1 MKYYNIEIPHR
12 DIIAALEKELIQ
24 PNEGLIQVYTNLIS
38 YFLKANSCQPAVSKA
53 ELMQMISNN
62 TLHKTELATEFEDIK
77 NNSIRTM
84 AIDLPIKLRSL
95 RENVNKTIMVVAMDP
110 LPPNTDQDETTK
122 NKIGTW
128 VPFSLI
134 DGDFTGGKS
143 FRSNRAFFL
152 ELLKRYHV
160 YVTDIYKLFYRE
172 GNHPSDIR
180 SNSLNRY
187 TSIENHQVILNKEID
202 FVKPKVIVTMGN
214 PSRNALYTIKGYE
227 PKAWEDIQ
235 INYWDKTPIIS
246 IPHMSGAANK
256 TSFAILKKYP
266 ELTGSKTEKLAK
278 LVLSKFEDLGL

>member
-1 MKYYNIEIPHR
+1 MKYYNIEIPHS

-24 PNEGLIQVYTNLIS
+24 PLEGLIQAYNNLIS
-38 YFLKANSCQPAVSKA
+38 YFLKANSGQPAITKA

-62 TLHKTELATEFEDIK
+62 TLHKNELATGFEDIK

-84 AIDLPIKLRSL
+84 AIDLPIKLSSL
-95 RENVNKTIMVVAMDP
+95 RENVHETIMVVAMDP

-122 NKIGTW
+122 SKIGTW

-134 DGDFTGGKS
+134 DGDVTGEKS
-143 FRSNRAFFL
+143 FKSNRAFFL

-172 GNHPSDIR
+172 DNYPSDIR
-180 SNSLNRY
+180 SNSLTEY
-187 TSIENHQVILNKEID
+187 KSIKNHQVILNNEIEV
-202 FVKPKVIVTMGN
+202 VKPKAIITMGN
-214 PSRNALYTIKGYE
+214 PSRNALYAIKGYE
-227 PKAWEDIQ
+227 PQPWEDLQ

-256 TSFAILKKYP
+256 TSTTILNKYP
-266 ELTGSKTEKLAK
+266 ELTGRKTEKLAK
-278 LVLSKFEDLGL
+278 LVLNKIEDLGL